1 MPELQVN
8 SAAPD
13 FELPDQTNKKHKL
26 SDFHGQWVL
35 LYFYPK
41 DNTPGC
47 TKEACSLAD
56 SFPAFEKL
64 NAKVLG
70 VSTDSV
76 ESHKKF
82 AHKYKLPFTLLA
94 DTDKKVVKLYGVWAE
109 KSMFGKKYFG
119 TKRTSF
125 LIDPS
130 GNINKIYKS
139 VNPITHAEE
148 VVNNLNQNIGIY

>member
-1 MPELQVN
+1 MPELQTD
-8 SAAPD
+8 STAPD
-13 FELPDQTNKKHKL
+13 FELADQENQKHKL
-26 SDFHGQWVL
+26 SDFRGQWVL

-41 DNTPGC
+41 DNTAGC

-56 SFPAFEKL
+56 NFPAFEKL

-82 AHKYKLPFTLLA
+82 AEKYKLPFTLLA
-94 DTDKKVVKLYGVWAE
+94 DTEKKVVKLYGVWAE

-119 TKRTSF
+119 IRRTSF

-130 GNINKIYKS
+130 GLVNKIYKS
-139 VNPITHAEE
+139 VNPITHAGE
-148 VVNNLNQNIGIY
+148 VVSDLNQNIGIY

>member
-1 MPELQVN
+1 MSELKAD
-8 SAAPD
+8 SIAPD
-13 FELPDQTNKKHKL
+13 FELLDQNNKKHKL
-26 SDFHGQWVL
+26 SGYRNRWVL

-47 TKEACSLAD
+47 TKEACSIAD
-56 SFPAFEKL
+56 NFPAFEKL

-70 VSTDSV
+70 ISTDSV
-76 ESHKKF
+76 ASHAKF
-82 AHKYKLPFTLLA
+82 ATKHNLPFTLLA
-94 DTDKKVVKLYGVWAE
+94 DTEQKVVNLYGVREE

-130 GNINKIYKS
+130 GKINKRYNT
-139 VNPITHAEE
+139 VNPMAHAQE
-148 VVNNLNQNIGIY
+148 VINDLNQNIGIY